1 MVDVFVLPNPNINIV
16 KGLKNTKNKQTM
28 ELNALAI
35 SSKGS

>member
-16 KGLKNTKNKQTM
+16 KGIKKKKNKQTM